1 MTRSARAGRSLP
13 HGQARLSCP
22 PVPEGLPRADS
33 DELAAVLAGHAAA
46 AGEPPGTIAALTALV
61 DAARG
66 DYQACRYAQLGGILP
81 GLIRNLDA
89 ACSAFGGTERDRSR
103 ALLADAY
110 HVTAGVMLK
119 HGDLG
124 LAVLAADRSMLAAL
138 ASADPVAVAGSA
150 RIITHALM
158 SGGHLRTAVSTA
170 ADYGGALARDVP
182 KPTPGSLSIYG
193 ALLLRGAV
201 AAAR

>member
-1 MTRSARAGRSLP
+1 M
-13 HGQARLSCP
+13 
-22 PVPEGLPRADS
+22 
-33 DELAAVLAGHAAA
+33 A
-46 AGEPPGTIAALTALV
+46 AGEPPGTIAALTAPV

-66 DYQACRYAQLGGILP
+66 DYQACRYARLGGILP
-81 GLIRNLDA
+81 GLMRKLDA
-89 ACSAFGGTERDRSR
+89 ACSAFGGAERDRSR

-124 LAVLAADRSMLAAL
+124 LAVLAADRSMRAAL
-138 ASADPVAVAGSA
+138 ASSNPVAVAGSA

-158 SGGHLRTAVSTA
+158 NGGHLRTAVSA
-170 ADYGGALARDVP
+170 GRDHAGALARDMP
-182 KPTPGSLSIYG
+182 KPTAGSLSVYG

-201 AAAR
+201 AAAHDDNRRSAYELLGEAEEAAGRLGADANHHPDRRRGAGALR